1 MQVYI
6 FKTNVAV
13 ITVCCCQ
20 TYTKKLKKKCLAD
33 VCEKTIVDRF
43 AVSCCVKD
51 FKLLR
56 SFFFVALVHDVQD
69 HLYDS
74 YDSTLECIEAQSKHC
89 TSWLAV
95 NSNIERTTTGASQFC
110 QKRLKGSN
118 SVLEMFFRTGKLGFM
133 TTVSNKMLRCF
144 QSHLEVFQWA
154 FLQWRRANTIVQPL
168 FSKFFCDRCTKFKVI
183 VFKGKLCHLPGLAV
197 HNPGIHQSCL

>member
-6 FKTNVAV
+6 FKTNVVV

-33 VCEKTIVDRF
+33 VCEKQDLPKTELYQLQVVDRF

-56 SFFFVALVHDVQD
+56 SFFFFVALVHDVQD

-89 TSWLAV
+89 TS
-95 NSNIERTTTGASQFC
+95 
-110 QKRLKGSN
+110 
-118 SVLEMFFRTGKLGFM
+118 
-133 TTVSNKMLRCF
+133 
-144 QSHLEVFQWA
+144 
-154 FLQWRRANTIVQPL
+154 
-168 FSKFFCDRCTKFKVI
+168 
-183 VFKGKLCHLPGLAV
+183 
-197 HNPGIHQSCL
+197 